1 LPHLDLRDVTLAGW
15 SLGVNEV
22 LTFLEHHGAE
32 RIRALIL
39 IDGIVGFDPK
49 PGTTNPLNVSDE
61 EAAAMLLA
69 LQHDRRAL
77 MSDLIRGG
85 VRKPHS
91 DADLERLIDLTMA
104 VPTTTAFTVMANYL
118 LKPPDGRPTLRNVER
133 PVLYV
138 IADHLAWQAA
148 IVKAVKP
155 DVRVEVFR
163 DAGHLFLVDE
173 PERFNALVRNFVA
186 SLR

>member
-1 LPHLDLRDVTLAGW
+1 
-15 SLGVNEV
+15 
-22 LTFLEHHGAE
+22 
-32 RIRALIL
+32 
-39 IDGIVGFDPK
+39 
-49 PGTTNPLNVSDE
+49 
-61 EAAAMLLA
+61 
-69 LQHDRRAL
+69 
-77 MSDLIRGG
+77 
-85 VRKPHS
+85 
-91 DADLERLIDLTMA
+91 MA

-138 IADHLAWQAA
+138 IADHLAWQAE

-173 PERFNALVRNFVA
+173 PTRFNALVREFVA